1 MELTVKRFED
11 LTTLELY
18 DLLQARA
25 AVFVLE
31 QDCVYQDLDGK
42 DMFSYHVFYKENG
55 NIQAYIRVVDPNEKC
70 DMVSIGRVLTVNR
83 GAGLGA
89 KIVQEGIRI
98 ARDNMKADKIYIE
111 AQVYAKGF
119 YEKQGF
125 EQISDEFMEDGIPHI
140 KMLLTF

>member
-42 DMFSYHVFYKENG
+42 DMFSYHVFYKEDG
-55 NIQAYIRVVDPNEKC
+55 NIQAYIRVVDPNGKC